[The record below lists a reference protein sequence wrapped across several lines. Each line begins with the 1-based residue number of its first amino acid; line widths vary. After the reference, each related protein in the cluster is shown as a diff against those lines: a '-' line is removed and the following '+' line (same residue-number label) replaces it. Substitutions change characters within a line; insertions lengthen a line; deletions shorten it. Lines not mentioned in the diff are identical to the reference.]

1 MYNAKPLSSDDAMTW
16 NYFRP
21 YIVDN
26 YNRLVAGVFNAT
38 VPGTSEEAP
47 AACFTVEFCPRRSVG
62 FCTFKYLL
70 GQVAVGD
77 PSVTMNSMSSHCS
90 IFLHSIIIR
99 KKIEEN
105 INRARDLSTYG
116 FDEYSSYLQRNLEA
130 SNRKIGTV
138 QFVTSVN
145 LFNLPFIH
153 LHTICTFSE
162 TYLYDNTLLMLTI
175 SSVLR

>member
-1 MYNAKPLSSDDAMTW
+1 
-16 NYFRP
+16 
-21 YIVDN
+21 
-26 YNRLVAGVFNAT
+26 
-38 VPGTSEEAP
+38 
-47 AACFTVEFCPRRSVG
+47 
-62 FCTFKYLL
+62 
-70 GQVAVGD
+70 
-77 PSVTMNSMSSHCS
+77 MNSMSSHCS

-145 LFNLPFIH
+145 LFNLPCDPPVRRKHFPSSRPVSNFYFRRIYPSAH
-153 LHTICTFSE
+153 NMYVFGNLSLCHGDNSFGENLRIFPCYLSPYPSWSNSALLTRAFSIVIR
-162 TYLYDNTLLMLTI
+162 I
-175 SSVLR
+175 SFTKIRISLFFLFNIRTEE